1 MDSTAHADWWPERQ
15 LRKNPVR
22 RVFVCGRHLN
32 PPLYSHV
39 VNFPRIEIPL
49 RGIYLNQIESGECVE
64 QVRLQPG
71 TALFA
76 PPNCWNLPE
85 WQPGLELLCLLFG
98 RTQLGVSLVSAR
110 TRGPMQVAV
119 KKSSLP
125 RPLTGP
131 LPHLLSALAELPAAD
146 AHAHSHPEI
155 TRTIIRCVEELVQ
168 QPAPKPASRTMALL
182 EDIRVFLQ
190 SNYQY
195 EITRDSVAQH
205 FGISPNHL
213 SRLFQTHGHM
223 TFSSYLT
230 HVRIDRAKHLL
241 RSYNLK
247 LDDVAARCG
256 YHDTPYFCHVFKHLT
271 KCTPIEYRLK
281 DRPASQPS

>member
-1 MDSTAHADWWPERQ
+1 MLVNLTQRLGRDV
-15 LRKNPVR
+15 KN
-22 RVFVCGRHLN
+22 
-32 PPLYSHV
+32 
-39 VNFPRIEIPL
+39 L
-49 RGIYLNQIESGECVE
+49 RGQA
-64 QVRLQPG
+64 RL
-71 TALFA
+71 TEDNMSDMLR
-76 PPNCWNLPE
+76 E
-85 WQPGLELLCLLFG
+85 G
-98 RTQLGVSLVSAR
+98 R
-110 TRGPMQVAV
+110 
-119 KKSSLP
+119 
-125 RPLTGP
+125 
-131 LPHLLSALAELPAAD
+131 
-146 AHAHSHPEI
+146 
-155 TRTIIRCVEELVQ
+155 
-168 QPAPKPASRTMALL
+168 MALL

>member
-1 MDSTAHADWWPERQ
+1 MDSAAPADWWPERL
-15 LRKNPVR
+15 LRKNPIR

-32 PPLYSHV
+32 PPLYGHV

-49 RGIYLNQIESGECVE
+49 RGVYRNQIEAGECVE
-64 QVRLQPG
+64 TVSVQPG
-71 TALFA
+71 MALFA
-76 PPNCWNLPE
+76 APNCWNLPE
-85 WQPGLELLCLLFG
+85 WQPGLDLLCLLFG
-98 RTQLGVSLVSAR
+98 RTQLGISLVSAR

-125 RPLTGP
+125 RPLSGP
-131 LPHLLSALAELPAAD
+131 LPHLLNALGEFSPGASHTD
-146 AHAHSHPEI
+146 SHAEI
-155 TRTIIRCVEELVQ
+155 TRTIIPCVEELVR
-168 QPAPKPASRTMALL
+168 QPVTAPASRTMALL
-182 EDIRVFLQ
+182 DDIRVFLQ
-190 SNYQY
+190 SHYQY
-195 EITRDSVAQH
+195 DITRDSVAQQ

-256 YHDTPYFCHVFKHLT
+256 YNDTPYFCHVFKRLT
-271 KCTPIEYRLK
+271 KNTPIEYRLK
-281 DRPASQPS
+281 DRPPAQG